1 MVTLAAC
8 NLDYHEYANY
18 GKDYI
23 DESYENVI
31 GMITNVY
38 SILDYDF
45 GQTYKGGMLAS
56 ACDEAEYAYTNND
69 ICDFVNGS
77 WSPANPMSN
86 IWSSSYKAIQICNQ
100 YLAEFQG
107 LTFDE
112 LKLNDDY
119 RAQMFRYTNSF
130 KEARFLRAYFYFNLV
145 RAYGDVPYFT
155 EMVTTDQVNS
165 LTRTPAQEIFNAIIA
180 ECDKLSTELPADYT
194 KLGLDGIAPA
204 ENGRVTCYAA
214 LALKHVLLYML
225 PVHYL
230 IRK

>member
-1 MVTLAAC
+1 MKIKKIVSGIACMVTLAAC

-77 WSPANPMSN
+77 WSQLIQCLTSGLV
-86 IWSSSYKAIQICNQ
+86 AIKQ
-100 YLAEFQG
+100 
-107 LTFDE
+107 
-112 LKLNDDY
+112 
-119 RAQMFRYTNSF
+119 FRYVISIWLNF
-130 KEARFLRAYFYFNLV
+130 K
-145 RAYGDVPYFT
+145 D
-155 EMVTTDQVNS
+155 
-165 LTRTPAQEIFNAIIA
+165 
-180 ECDKLSTELPADYT
+180 
-194 KLGLDGIAPA
+194 
-204 ENGRVTCYAA
+204 
-214 LALKHVLLYML
+214 
-225 PVHYL
+225 
-230 IRK
+230 

>member
-1 MVTLAAC
+1 MACMVTLAAC

-86 IWSSSYKAIQICNQ
+86 IWTSSYKAIQICNQ

-112 LKLNDDY
+112 FPVRWPVLL
-119 RAQMFRYTNSF
+119 AALF
-130 KEARFLRAYFYFNLV
+130 LV
-145 RAYGDVPYFT
+145 RPSSHIRQGRSESPNPGTQYQPAGFLPSHIQSSAVPCENRCT
-155 EMVTTDQVNS
+155 G
-165 LTRTPAQEIFNAIIA
+165 LL
-180 ECDKLSTELPADYT
+180 LSPNTH
-194 KLGLDGIAPA
+194 
-204 ENGRVTCYAA
+204 R
-214 LALKHVLLYML
+214 M
-225 PVHYL
+225 
-230 IRK
+230 

>member
-1 MVTLAAC
+1 
-8 NLDYHEYANY
+8 
-18 GKDYI
+18 
-23 DESYENVI
+23 
-31 GMITNVY
+31 MITNVY

-86 IWSSSYKAIQICNQ
+86 IWTSSYKAIQICNQ

-130 KEARFLRAYFYFNLV
+130 KEARFCV
-145 RAYGDVPYFT
+145 HIFT
-155 EMVTTDQVNS
+155 
-165 LTRTPAQEIFNAIIA
+165 
-180 ECDKLSTELPADYT
+180 
-194 KLGLDGIAPA
+194 
-204 ENGRVTCYAA
+204 
-214 LALKHVLLYML
+214 
-225 PVHYL
+225 L
-230 IRK
+230 I

>member
-1 MVTLAAC
+1 MKIKKIVSGIACMVTLAAC

-23 DESYENVI
+23 DENYENVI

-130 KEARFLRAYFYFNLV
+130 KEARFLRAYFYFNLQ
-145 RAYGDVPYFT
+145 YH
-155 EMVTTDQVNS
+155 
-165 LTRTPAQEIFNAIIA
+165 I
-180 ECDKLSTELPADYT
+180 
-194 KLGLDGIAPA
+194 
-204 ENGRVTCYAA
+204 
-214 LALKHVLLYML
+214 
-225 PVHYL
+225 
-230 IRK
+230 

>member
-1 MVTLAAC
+1 MACMVTLAAC

-86 IWSSSYKAIQICNQ
+86 IWTSSYKAIQICNQ
-100 YLAEFQG
+100 YLAEYKPQN
-107 LTFDE
+107 
-112 LKLNDDY
+112 K
-119 RAQMFRYTNSF
+119 MFRFYKTFCSRITLINTNQNVI
-130 KEARFLRAYFYFNLV
+130 LN
-145 RAYGDVPYFT
+145 P
-155 EMVTTDQVNS
+155 
-165 LTRTPAQEIFNAIIA
+165 I
-180 ECDKLSTELPADYT
+180 
-194 KLGLDGIAPA
+194 
-204 ENGRVTCYAA
+204 
-214 LALKHVLLYML
+214 
-225 PVHYL
+225 
-230 IRK
+230 

>member
-1 MVTLAAC
+1 MKIKKIVSGMACMVTLAAC

-86 IWSSSYKAIQICNQ
+86 IWTSSYKAIQICNQ

-112 LKLNDDY
+112 LKLGINI
-119 RAQMFRYTNSF
+119 RS
-130 KEARFLRAYFYFNLV
+130 
-145 RAYGDVPYFT
+145 
-155 EMVTTDQVNS
+155 
-165 LTRTPAQEIFNAIIA
+165 
-180 ECDKLSTELPADYT
+180 YT
-194 KLGLDGIAPA
+194 K
-204 ENGRVTCYAA
+204 
-214 LALKHVLLYML
+214 
-225 PVHYL
+225 
-230 IRK
+230 

>member
-1 MVTLAAC
+1 MKIKKIVSGIACMVTLAAC

-86 IWSSSYKAIQICNQ
+86 IWSSSYKAIHNQ
-100 YLAEFQG
+100 NTVKKTCIHEFGTHQFLHSFG
-107 LTFDE
+107 LCCT
-112 LKLNDDY
+112 DDVDTWL
-119 RAQMFRYTNSF
+119 FYTLW
-130 KEARFLRAYFYFNLV
+130 AVILDTCVL
-145 RAYGDVPYFT
+145 
-155 EMVTTDQVNS
+155 QVAS
-165 LTRTPAQEIFNAIIA
+165 AP
-180 ECDKLSTELPADYT
+180 
-194 KLGLDGIAPA
+194 DG
-204 ENGRVTCYAA
+204 
-214 LALKHVLLYML
+214 K
-225 PVHYL
+225 
-230 IRK
+230 

>member
-1 MVTLAAC
+1 MIMKIKKIVSGMACMVTLAAC

-86 IWSSSYKAIQICNQ
+86 IWTSSYKAIQICNQ

-130 KEARFLRAYFYFNLV
+130 KEARFCV
-145 RAYGDVPYFT
+145 HIFT
-155 EMVTTDQVNS
+155 
-165 LTRTPAQEIFNAIIA
+165 
-180 ECDKLSTELPADYT
+180 
-194 KLGLDGIAPA
+194 
-204 ENGRVTCYAA
+204 
-214 LALKHVLLYML
+214 
-225 PVHYL
+225 L
-230 IRK
+230 I

>member
-1 MVTLAAC
+1 MACMVTLAAC

-77 WSPANPMSN
+77 WSPANPMS
-86 IWSSSYKAIQICNQ
+86 CR
-100 YLAEFQG
+100 L
-107 LTFDE
+107 
-112 LKLNDDY
+112 
-119 RAQMFRYTNSF
+119 YTS
-130 KEARFLRAYFYFNLV
+130 RCV
-145 RAYGDVPYFT
+145 
-155 EMVTTDQVNS
+155 
-165 LTRTPAQEIFNAIIA
+165 
-180 ECDKLSTELPADYT
+180 
-194 KLGLDGIAPA
+194 
-204 ENGRVTCYAA
+204 
-214 LALKHVLLYML
+214 
-225 PVHYL
+225 
-230 IRK
+230 

>member
-1 MVTLAAC
+1 MTLVKHIKVEC
-8 NLDYHEYANY
+8 W
-18 GKDYI
+18 
-23 DESYENVI
+23 
-31 GMITNVY
+31 T
-38 SILDYDF
+38 
-45 GQTYKGGMLAS
+45 S

-155 EMVTTDQVNS
+155 EW
-165 LTRTPAQEIFNAIIA
+165 
-180 ECDKLSTELPADYT
+180 
-194 KLGLDGIAPA
+194 
-204 ENGRVTCYAA
+204 
-214 LALKHVLLYML
+214 
-225 PVHYL
+225 
-230 IRK
+230 

>member
-1 MVTLAAC
+1 MACMVTLAAC

-86 IWSSSYKAIQICNQ
+86 IWTSSYKAIQICNQ

-119 RAQMFRYTNSF
+119 RAQMFRYRRIHQ
-130 KEARFLRAYFYFNLV
+130 AH
-145 RAYGDVPYFT
+145 
-155 EMVTTDQVNS
+155 
-165 LTRTPAQEIFNAIIA
+165 
-180 ECDKLSTELPADYT
+180 
-194 KLGLDGIAPA
+194 
-204 ENGRVTCYAA
+204 GRVKCYASPPTNVQIV
-214 LALKHVLLYML
+214 LAEPKTTVKA
-225 PVHYL
+225 V
-230 IRK
+230 KA